1 MTRKRRLRVVTP
13 ECLFHNMFLL
23 PEADMN
29 GFKSTQAWKCVV
41 YYLSTEEKLKQWR
54 PYVKVK
60 YIYNVRPTKGI
71 QIITIPFTLSFW
83 TKTERQMMAKLNNVS
98 YFIRLYDF
106 SQFEVDWEACLRY
119 RKCRPRADL
128 PTGVVCVPLKGIKQ
142 CMLTVG
148 NITPKRKIKRNKWR
162 ILTFVWKPTSE
173 SISLLLC
180 FLFFKLDAFFIYISN
195 GPPFLVW
202 LSFKWKS
209 FWKLTEY

>member
-1 MTRKRRLRVVTP
+1 
-13 ECLFHNMFLL
+13 
-23 PEADMN
+23 
-29 GFKSTQAWKCVV
+29 
-41 YYLSTEEKLKQWR
+41 
-54 PYVKVK
+54 
-60 YIYNVRPTKGI
+60 
-71 QIITIPFTLSFW
+71 
-83 TKTERQMMAKLNNVS
+83 MMAKLNNVS

-195 GPPFLVW
+195 AITKAPYTLPLPCSPTHPLPLLGPGISLYRGIW
-202 LSFKWKS
+202 SS
-209 FWKLTEY
+209 QY